1 MPDKWEYPW
10 YAAWDLAFQMI
21 PFARVDQQ
29 FAKEQLILLLREWY
43 MHANGQLPA
52 YEFAFS
58 DVNPPVHAWSAWRVY
73 KMTGA
78 KGARDHTFLERVFH
92 KLLINFSWWVNRKD
106 PDGNHLFSGGF
117 LGLDNI
123 GVFDRNKPLPNGQNL
138 EQADGTAWMAFYCST
153 MLAITLELATIDRSY
168 EDMATTFFE
177 HFVSIADAMNSLG
190 GTGLWD
196 EQDGFYYD
204 QLCVDGQKT
213 PMRVRSIVGLV
224 PLFACECIDQETIDR
239 LPGFKKRMQWFL
251 NNRHDL
257 AAHISYMRE
266 REDSRHSR
274 RLLAMPA
281 RHRLVRVLKYVLDEN
296 EFLSPY
302 GIRSLSRVHRDHPF
316 TLRVGDD
323 EYTVR
328 YTPGESDTYI
338 FGGNS
343 NWRGPIWFP
352 INYLVIEALE
362 RYHHF
367 YGDSLTVECPTGSG
381 RMMTLGE
388 VAHELAARLT
398 RLFLP
403 DAQGN
408 RPCHG
413 GDHRYARSP
422 GWRDLVLYYEHFHP
436 ETGRGIGASHQTG
449 WTALITR
456 CLEKTSAHVSVSRP
470 SEQMEAVID

>member
-1 MPDKWEYPW
+1 
-10 YAAWDLAFQMI
+10 
-21 PFARVDQQ
+21 
-29 FAKEQLILLLREWY
+29 
-43 MHANGQLPA
+43 
-52 YEFAFS
+52 
-58 DVNPPVHAWSAWRVY
+58 VNPPVHAWAAWRVY
-73 KMTGA
+73 KMTGR
-78 KGARDHTFLERVFH
+78 KGARDHVFLERVFH

-123 GVFDRNKPLPNGQNL
+123 GVFDRNKPMPNGEYL
-138 EQADGTAWMAFYCST
+138 EQADGTAWMAFYCTT
-153 MLAITLELATIDRSY
+153 MLSTSLELAMADHAY
-168 EDMATTFFE
+168 EDMASTFFE

-190 GTGLWD
+190 GAGLWE

-204 QLCVDGQKT
+204 QLCIEGQKT
-213 PMRVRSIVGLV
+213 PMRIRSIVGLV
-224 PLFACECIDQETIDR
+224 PLLACECIDQETIDK

-281 RHRLVRVLKYVLDEN
+281 RHRLVRMLRYVLDEN

-302 GIRSLSRVHRDHPF
+302 GIRSLSKAHSEHPF

-323 EYTVR
+323 VYTVR
-328 YTPGESDTYI
+328 YSPGESDTYI

-367 YGDSLTVECPTGSG
+367 YGDSLTVEYPTGSG
-381 RMMTLGE
+381 RMATLG
-388 VAHELAARLT
+388 AIAQELSTRLT
-398 RLFLP
+398 KLFLP
-403 DAQGN
+403 DERGRRPAHGN
-408 RPCHG
+408 DP
-413 GDHRYARSP
+413 RYARSP
-422 GWRDLVLYYEHFHP
+422 HWRDLVLFYEHFHGD
-436 ETGRGIGASHQTG
+436 TGRGLGASHQTG
-449 WTALITR
+449 WTALVTR
-456 CLEKTSAHVSVSRP
+456 CLEKTTQRVNVSRP
-470 SEQMEAVID
+470 SEQMEAVGD